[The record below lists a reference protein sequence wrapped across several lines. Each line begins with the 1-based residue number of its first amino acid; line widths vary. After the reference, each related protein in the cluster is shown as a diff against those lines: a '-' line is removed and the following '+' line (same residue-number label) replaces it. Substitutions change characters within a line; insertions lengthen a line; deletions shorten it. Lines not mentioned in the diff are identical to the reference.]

1 MQKQVDED
9 KILAIYQERKK
20 NTIDDYSMYPHSWKN
35 NININELLLL
45 EQNYQSGD
53 RDKDLNISFSGRIM
67 LKRSAGKKLF
77 FYTISSN
84 NKTIQIAGDKRE
96 YYNDCFLADNKKIM
110 RGDIVGVEGYLGKT
124 HKGELTIFFKKI
136 IILTPCLHP
145 LSKSFVGISDTN
157 LRYRSRYL
165 DMMINNNT
173 NMIFIKRSQIINWL
187 RGYMVKNNFV
197 EVETPVLQNQFGG
210 ASAKPFKTYH
220 NSLKQDMYMRIAPE
234 LYLKKLIV
242 GGLDRVFEIGKQ
254 FRNESVDMTHNPE
267 FTSMEFYMA
276 YADYYNLMEM
286 TEHMLSSLV
295 KSINDSMILKY
306 TDRFSKEWEID
317 FTPPYQKIDLVKDLE
332 KELDESIPLEEDDD
346 VMEEF
351 LNKMLSKYQIKCNSP
366 RTLYRMYDKLIEHFL
381 EPKCIKP
388 TFLMNHPR
396 FMSPLAKWHRD
407 NPKVSERF
415 ELFVAG
421 MELCNAYTELNH
433 PHEQKIQ
440 FLKQLENRNKGDM
453 EAADYDEDFVKAL
466 EYGLPPTGG
475 FGLGIDRLVMLL
487 TNQSSIREVIPFP
500 FISN

>member
-1 MQKQVDED
+1 
-9 KILAIYQERKK
+9 
-20 NTIDDYSMYPHSWKN
+20 
-35 NININELLLL
+35 
-45 EQNYQSGD
+45 
-53 RDKDLNISFSGRIM
+53 M
-67 LKRSAGKKLF
+67 LKVILEKL
-77 FYTISSN
+77 
-84 NKTIQIAGDKRE
+84 
-96 YYNDCFLADNKKIM
+96 
-110 RGDIVGVEGYLGKT
+110 
-124 HKGELTIFFKKI
+124 IFFKKI
-136 IILTPCLHP
+136 LILTPCLHP
-145 LSKSFVGISDTN
+145 LSKSYVGITDTN

-165 DMMINNNT
+165 DMMINNQT
-173 NMIFIKRSQIINWL
+173 NMIFIKRSQVINWL
-187 RGYMVKNNFV
+187 RAYMVKNNFV

-234 LYLKKLIV
+234 LYLKKLVV

-276 YADYYNLMEM
+276 YSDYYTLMEM

-295 KSINDSMILKY
+295 KSINNNITLKY
-306 TDRFSKEWEID
+306 TDRFSKEWDID
-317 FTPPYQKIDLVKDLE
+317 FTPPFQKLDLVKDLE
-332 KELDESIPLEEDDD
+332 KELGESIPLDEEDDI
-346 VMEEF
+346 MEKF
-351 LNKMLSKYQIKCNSP
+351 LNDMLTRHQIKCNNP
-366 RTLYRMYDKLIEHFL
+366 RT
-381 EPKCIKP
+381 
-388 TFLMNHPR
+388 HPR

-433 PHEQKIQ
+433 PYEQKIQ
-440 FLKQLENRNKGDM
+440 FLKQLENRDKGDM

-475 FGLGIDRLVMLL
+475 FGMGIDRLVMLL